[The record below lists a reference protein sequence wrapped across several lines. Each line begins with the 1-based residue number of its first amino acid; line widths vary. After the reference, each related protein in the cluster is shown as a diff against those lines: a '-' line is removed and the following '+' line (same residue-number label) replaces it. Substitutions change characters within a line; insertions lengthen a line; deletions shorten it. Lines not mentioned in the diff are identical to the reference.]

1 MHDSGM
7 CPLPQLQSVPAQAA
21 APPAPA
27 WFCVRAQP
35 KREHVAAGHLR
46 LLPEVEVFLPRIRFR
61 RPTRRGNVWV
71 TEALFPGY
79 LFARFDWGRYLRA
92 VHHTP
97 GVACVVHFGR
107 RWPVVPVEVVE
118 ELRRRLGED
127 ELRVIPDPFRPGD
140 RARVA
145 AGVLQGLEGVVNRV
159 LPARRRVQV
168 LLEFLGRQVSVEI
181 PEDQLTPCVDLR
193 LRWEQA
199 G

>member
-1 MHDSGM
+1 MHEAGTF
-7 CPLPQLQSVPAQAA
+7 PLPEVQVHPSPGGV
-21 APPAPA
+21 PPARA

-46 LLPEVEVFLPRIRFR
+46 LMREVEVFLPRIRFR
-61 RPTRRGNVWV
+61 RPTRRGTLWV

-79 LFARFDWGRYLRA
+79 LFARFDWGRHLRM

-107 RWPVVPVEVVE
+107 RWPTVPCEVVE
-118 ELRRRLGED
+118 ELRRRLGEE

-140 RARVA
+140 RARVT
-145 AGVLQGLEGVVNRV
+145 AGVLQGLEGVVSRV
-159 LPARRRVQV
+159 LPARCRVQI

-193 LRWEQA
+193 LRWEEA